1 MLTYRDSRGF
11 LRALACLLAL
21 CCAPFAGAQGPT
33 RNIVFIAI
41 DDLRNWVGYAGDY
54 PGTVHTPNI
63 DALAAVSTR

>member
-21 CCAPFAGAQGPT
+21 SCAPFAGAQGPT

-41 DDLRNWVGYAGDY
+41 DDLRNWVGYYGD
-54 PGTVHTPNI
+54 
-63 DALAAVSTR
+63 